1 MQAALEMEEALYMQ
15 RQQELQRDLQ
25 LQRLLLQDRLDQ
37 QALLQGAGGPGSA
50 LNAASLFE
58 LQYGGGGL
66 AAQIR
71 EEQLIM
77 QHHQDQM
84 RRHQQAQHLQQL
96 QPNHAMSNAIGG
108 PEMTTEAIIA
118 DSLAANAMRRKPS
131 NSAPRK
137 RDEALLKPGTI
148 KKARPVPKDKKVR
161 QPRTTLPKKSNITNG
176 GGVTIKDPTATKKKR
191 GRPKGKKP
199 MPTIEGHT
207 ILAGGVAKKPKI
219 DNDNST
225 SVSENSCENEFAMEA
240 LAALARGGPPE
251 GLNVDTPEEKPEIVI
266 IKGTVAD
273 IVAAAEAEAK
283 AINAATCIVHLKET
297 AVWYDTEP
305 EDEDYHEDE
314 IIDLPGFKSRLPHL
328 PKEPEYRAI
337 VLPERKVPFKEHAE
351 PSLPVTQQNS
361 CKGSGKTKFGL
372 GMTVDYPYPVD
383 TWWPSVTTIRKERHV
398 QGEKSDEEDFVE
410 EPILTSE
417 ETPFRA
423 DGRLIRKRLAQDIEP
438 GVLEKFPHCRVHRMA
453 MRSMKVA
460 SAPDHAFCWQVT
472 ENYCNEQM
480 VCCSVCSSW
489 RHAACGGHYKPL
501 TIRETIH
508 HEFIAIC
515 DRCHEEKIFLEEFP
529 KATARLEKQRMEHLR
544 RGLAT
549 SAVIRQSSFAK
560 HAGQYKWPLGSVS
573 GTHIAGHTRSVNS
586 RHDKAEKQWSDMVT
600 RLGRGFG
607 NRPKERVKVRSRE
620 LERLLVSIEDSEG
633 VTDRHN
639 MMVFLQNDINR
650 EFPIGYEQRRRNLF
664 DPAEDLSDLRS
675 SPDGVTDML
684 DNAEFLAGRRAPV
697 RKACIERQ
705 NDTIF
710 PSPGVQQCV
719 RAGCVMQPRF
729 DSMFCSDACGV
740 AALEADLL
748 RSLQYANDIHPAH
761 LRN

>member
-1 MQAALEMEEALYMQ
+1 MQAALEMEEAIYMQ

-25 LQRLLLQDRLDQ
+25 FQRLLLQDRLDQ
-37 QALLQGAGGPGSA
+37 QAMLQSAGGAGSA

-71 EEQLIM
+71 EEQLIL
-77 QHHQDQM
+77 QHHHQDQI
-84 RRHQQAQHLQQL
+84 RRHQQAQHLL
-96 QPNHAMSNAIGG
+96 QPNHDMSNSIGG

-131 NSAPRK
+131 ITATRK
-137 RDEALLKPGTI
+137 RDEALTKPGII

-161 QPRTTLPKKSNITNG
+161 QPKTTLPKKPNITNG
-176 GGVTIKDPTATKKKR
+176 GGVTIKDEAETKKKR

-199 MPTIEGHT
+199 MPTIEGHK
-207 ILAGGVAKKPKI
+207 ILAGGVAKKSK
-219 DNDNST
+219 T
-225 SVSENSCENEFAMEA
+225 ESENSTLVYEHTCENEFAMEA
-240 LAALARGGPPE
+240 LAELANGGPPE
-251 GLNVDTPEEKPEIVI
+251 ILRADTPEEKLETII

-273 IVAAAEAEAK
+273 IVAAAEAEAN

-328 PKEPEYRAI
+328 PKEPEYKALI
-337 VLPERKVPFKEHAE
+337 LPERKVPFTECAD
-351 PSLPVTQQNS
+351 PSFPVTQQNS
-361 CKGSGKTKFGL
+361 GKNTGKAKFGL

-383 TWWPSVTTIRKERHV
+383 TWWPSVTTIRKERHI

-417 ETPFRA
+417 DAPFRA
-423 DGRLIRKRLAQDIEP
+423 DGRAIRTRLAQNVEP
-438 GVLEKFPHCRVHRMA
+438 GVLEKLPHCRVHRMA

-515 DRCHEEKIFLEEFP
+515 DRCHEEKVFLDEFP

-549 SAVIRQSSFAK
+549 SAVIRQSAFAK

-573 GTHIAGHTRSVNS
+573 ATHIAGHTRSVNS

-600 RLGRGFG
+600 RLGREFG

-639 MMVFLQNDINR
+639 MMVFLQNDTNR
-650 EFPIGYEQRRRNLF
+650 DFPVGYEQRRSNLF

-675 SPDGVTDML
+675 SPDGVIDML
-684 DNAEFLAGRRAPV
+684 DNAEFLAGRRVPV
-697 RKACIERQ
+697 RKVCVESQ
-705 NDTIF
+705 HDNF
-710 PSPGVQQCV
+710 LPSPGVQQCV
-719 RAGCVMQPRF
+719 RAGCVMRPRF

-740 AALEADLL
+740 AALEVDLL